1 MKNGFRL
8 REKLSDKLTQV
19 YADEKILSSYSMHDD
34 KEIAIQLGSQKE
46 DETDSKHLIMVKHWN
61 PDTWTLD
68 APQEIYL
75 SKNANLGDFATALQN
90 IYPDL
95 K

>member
-1 MKNGFRL
+1 
-8 REKLSDKLTQV
+8 
-19 YADEKILSSYSMHDD
+19 
-34 KEIAIQLGSQKE
+34 
-46 DETDSKHLIMVKHWN
+46 MVKYWS

-68 APQEIYL
+68 TPQEIYL
-75 SKNANLGDFATALQN
+75 NKNANLGDFASALQN